1 MHHAECNLC
10 LSLAAST
17 NFKACHCRAVPD
29 PYDSPF
35 LPPPPP
41 SGPTAKNQTSCA
53 GQPKPGYTT
62 RLLELSIP
70 ATARPPPPMPGRAAC
85 PDTVSKAQG
94 RKPLA
99 SINTLFSAAG
109 LLKVWNHIP
118 DPPLPPF
125 QPTIPGL
132 SLGAGAGEQSVEPLS
147 RLLMPSPTFSAGLAG
162 SRPFRRH
169 FSPVGLVLGL
179 PSLIPETVT
188 GSAPVTCC
196 AMSMCTSAS
205 PAGGKLLKER
215 TVYLRPSSPH
225 PISPT
230 WQGSVVENKGFRI
243 RSVWVQRGDLATCY
257 MSDLRQV
264 FRPL

>member
-1 MHHAECNLC
+1 M
-10 LSLAAST
+10 LSVTCASAWLPPPISKPVIAVQSLTPMTLLSYLPLLLVALQQRTRHPVLASQSLVT
-17 NFKACHCRAVPD
+17 QPVYSSC
-29 PYDSPF
+29 PF
-35 LPPPPP
+35 LPPH
-41 SGPTAKNQTSCA
+41 A
-53 GQPKPGYTT
+53 
-62 RLLELSIP
+62 
-70 ATARPPPPMPGRAAC
+70 PPPPMPGRAAC